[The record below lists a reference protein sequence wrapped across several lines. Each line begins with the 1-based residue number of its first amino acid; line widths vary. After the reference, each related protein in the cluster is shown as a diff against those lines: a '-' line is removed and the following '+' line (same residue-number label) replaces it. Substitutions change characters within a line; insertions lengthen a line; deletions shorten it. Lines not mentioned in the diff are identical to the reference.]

1 MRLVK
6 AVISNFRGI
15 QGLTEITF
23 NNFNTIVGKND
34 AGKSTIL
41 KALNVFFNEVPFN
54 KDDINVFADTNVTI
68 ELYFK
73 VDDENQI
80 IRYDDETIFVLKEIL
95 SEDGLLRIKKV
106 WDITR
111 ARITSETYIY
121 RKIYETNDY
130 LLLNKEDI
138 LELCNQLGIINEEE
152 IEYKEIRIRLAHKL
166 ETMAT
171 PFYYDYEKLLTSGK
185 SKSKMLNDCL
195 KNVLPKFEYFPADTS
210 LSDSD
215 TAIQNFFK
223 KLAQSTIDQE
233 LNKTEIEAPI
243 RNKLQSVFSK
253 ITDKINGIVPEE
265 EKVEPE
271 IKFDW
276 TKLVQATFKST
287 NEEGSIPLSSR
298 GDGFRRITMMS
309 YFEYL
314 AEQDASEQQ
323 NIIFG
328 FEEPETFL
336 HPSAQEN
343 LFDKLVGMS
352 DNGYQII
359 ITTHSPIIVANS
371 KQSDLIHIL
380 KADKEYK
387 VNLNI
392 EDIKDIALDLGIT
405 IDNQF
410 ITLFDRAKVLFLV
423 EGIDD
428 VHAFIHISN
437 LYKENGLIDYTLE
450 ELGITLIPVGGCDS
464 IKHWVTLDLLKTLD
478 KPFFIYLDSDKESE
492 DGNSPNKEKLIDF
505 GFIENEDFLVT
516 AKRELENYIPYSALN
531 RLVSGCNIEYGDWDD
546 VKKICKNSNFAGQLG
561 GKNVSS
567 RHFTSLTFDEI
578 RSTFFNGNEDEF
590 LNIYEILT
598 SKLAVKV

>member
-41 KALNVFFNEVPFN
+41 KALNVFLNEVPFN

-215 TAIQNFFK
+215 TAIQNYFK

-233 LNKTEIEAPI
+233 LNKTEIEDPI

-531 RLVSGCNIEYGDWDD
+531 RLVPGCDIEYGDWDD
-546 VKKICKNSNFAGQLG
+546 VKKICKTNSFAGQLG

-590 LNIYEILT
+590 LNIYKILT

>member
-41 KALNVFFNEVPFN
+41 KALNVFLNEVPFN

-233 LNKTEIEAPI
+233 LNKTEIEDPI

-531 RLVSGCNIEYGDWDD
+531 RLVPGCDIEYGDWDD
-546 VKKICKNSNFAGQLG
+546 VKKICKTNSFAGQLG

-590 LNIYEILT
+590 LNIYKILT

>member
-41 KALNVFFNEVPFN
+41 KALNVFLNEVPFN

-223 KLAQSTIDQE
+223 KLAQNTIDQE

-531 RLVSGCNIEYGDWDD
+531 RLVPGCDIEYGDWDD
-546 VKKICKNSNFAGQLG
+546 VKKICKTNSFAGQLG

-590 LNIYEILT
+590 LNIYKILT

>member
-41 KALNVFFNEVPFN
+41 KALNVFLNEVPFN

-80 IRYDDETIFVLKEIL
+80 IRYDDKTIFVLKEIL

-223 KLAQSTIDQE
+223 KLAQNTIDQE

-343 LFDKLVGMS
+343 LFDKLLGMS

-410 ITLFDRAKVLFLV
+410 ITLFNRAKVLFLV

-531 RLVSGCNIEYGDWDD
+531 RLVPGCDIEYGDWDD
-546 VKKICKNSNFAGQLG
+546 VKKICKTNSFAGQLG

-590 LNIYEILT
+590 LNIYKILT

>member
-41 KALNVFFNEVPFN
+41 KALNVFLNEVPFN

-215 TAIQNFFK
+215 TAIQNYFK

-405 IDNQF
+405 VDNQF

-450 ELGITLIPVGGCDS
+450 ELGITLIPVGRCDS

-531 RLVSGCNIEYGDWDD
+531 RLVPGCDIEYGDWDD
-546 VKKICKNSNFAGQLG
+546 VKKICKTNSFAGQLG

-590 LNIYEILT
+590 LNIYKILT

>member
-41 KALNVFFNEVPFN
+41 KALNVFLNEVPFN

-531 RLVSGCNIEYGDWDD
+531 RLVPGCDIEYGDWDD
-546 VKKICKNSNFAGQLG
+546 VKKICKTNSFAGQLG

-590 LNIYEILT
+590 LNIYKILT

>member
-41 KALNVFFNEVPFN
+41 KALNVFLNEVPFN

-130 LLLNKEDI
+130 LFLNKEDI

-531 RLVSGCNIEYGDWDD
+531 RLVPGCDIEYGDWDD
-546 VKKICKNSNFAGQLG
+546 VKKICKTNSFAGQLG

-590 LNIYEILT
+590 LNIYKILT

>member
-15 QGLTEITF
+15 QGPTEITF

-41 KALNVFFNEVPFN
+41 KALNVFLNEVPFN

-152 IEYKEIRIRLAHKL
+152 IEYKKIRIRLAHKL

-531 RLVSGCNIEYGDWDD
+531 RLVPGCDIEYGDWDD
-546 VKKICKNSNFAGQLG
+546 VKKICKTNSFAGQLG
-561 GKNVSS
+561 GTKVSS

-590 LNIYEILT
+590 LNIYKILT

>member
-1 MRLVK
+1 MWLVK

-15 QGLTEITF
+15 KEPTEITF
-23 NNFNTIVGKND
+23 RNFNTIVGKND

-41 KALNVFFNEVPFN
+41 KALNVFFNNVSFN
-54 KDDINVFADTNVTI
+54 KDDVNVFADGNVTI
-68 ELYFK
+68 ELYFE
-73 VDDENQI
+73 VDDENQVI
-80 IRYDDETIFVLKEIL
+80 HYDDETIFILKEIL
-95 SEDGLLRIKKV
+95 DMDGLLRIKKV
-106 WDITR
+106 WDISKE
-111 ARITSETYIY
+111 RIPSETYIY

-130 LLLNKEDI
+130 LTLNKEDI
-138 LELCNQLGIINEEE
+138 LNLCNQLEIDTEEMD
-152 IEYKEIRIRLAHKL
+152 YQEIRSSLAQKL
-166 ETMAT
+166 ETINT
-171 PFYYDYEKLLTSGK
+171 TFYYDYEKLPNSGR
-185 SKSKMLNDCL
+185 SKLKVLNDCI
-195 KNVLPKFEYFPADTS
+195 KRVLPKFEYFPADTP
-210 LSDSD
+210 LSDSH

-223 KLAQSTIDQE
+223 KLAQDIIDKE
-233 LNKTEIEAPI
+233 LNTAEIEAPI

-253 ITDKINGIVPEE
+253 ITDKINSIVPEE

-437 LYKENGLIDYTLE
+437 LYKENGLIDYTLQ

-531 RLVSGCNIEYGDWDD
+531 RLVPGCDIEYGDWDD
-546 VKKICKNSNFAGQLG
+546 VKKICKTNSFAGQLG

-590 LNIYEILT
+590 LNIYKILT

>member
-41 KALNVFFNEVPFN
+41 KALNVFLNEVPFN

-343 LFDKLVGMS
+343 LFDKLLGMS

-410 ITLFDRAKVLFLV
+410 ITLFNRAKVLFLV

-531 RLVSGCNIEYGDWDD
+531 RLVPGCDIEYGDWDD
-546 VKKICKNSNFAGQLG
+546 VKKICKTNSFAGQLG

-590 LNIYEILT
+590 LNIYKILT